1 MFITVPVIESVLSFE
16 LFSGGGGGK
25 FVVLPLY
32 SLHSVP
38 TFQRCLAK
46 VKGIV

>member
-1 MFITVPVIESVLSFE
+1 MFITVPVIQSVLSFE
-16 LFSGGGGGK
+16 LFSGGGGK

-32 SLHSVP
+32 SLHQVP
-38 TFQRCLAK
+38 TFQRRLAK